1 MIQLTARDFEIL
13 EVLTRRVRVLTLDQV
28 ARTWWQPSPISNS
41 NAASRLKLLG
51 HSQLIKLHRAPAHPE
66 LPLEEPV
73 WEGPQGSVL
82 LNSIAFV
89 SSPIALDTT
98 SSDDNLRGRD

>member
-28 ARTWWQPSPISNS
+28 ARTWWQSSRLSNS
-41 NAASRLKLLG
+41 NATARLKLLG
-51 HSQLIKLHRAPAHPE
+51 HSRLINFHRAPAHPE

-73 WEGPQGSVL
+73 W
-82 LNSIAFV
+82 
-89 SSPIALDTT
+89 
-98 SSDDNLRGRD
+98 